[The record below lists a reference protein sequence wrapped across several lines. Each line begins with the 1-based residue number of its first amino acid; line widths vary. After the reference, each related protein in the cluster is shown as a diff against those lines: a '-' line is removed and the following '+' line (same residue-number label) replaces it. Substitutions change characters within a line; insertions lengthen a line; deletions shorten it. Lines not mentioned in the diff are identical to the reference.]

1 MLFEYENNK
10 DCLWR
15 KSLLSGNYFFKTK
28 IQVVEDLSSKI
39 QTLWSWGSNK
49 FGQLGH
55 GTQIRK
61 SMPKPI
67 NYLLGY
73 INSNIIDVIKIKI

>member
-1 MLFEYENNK
+1 M
-10 DCLWR
+10 
-15 KSLLSGNYFFKTK
+15 
-28 IQVVEDLSSKI
+28 EDLSSKI

-55 GTQIRK
+55 GILIQK

-73 INSNIIDVIKIKI
+73 QISNINDVIKTLITNFLRLLVELFILCVFYLDRIQITLNWK

>member
-1 MLFEYENNK
+1 M
-10 DCLWR
+10 
-15 KSLLSGNYFFKTK
+15 
-28 IQVVEDLSSKI
+28 EDQSNKI
-39 QTLWSWGSNK
+39 QTLWSWGSNR

-55 GTQIRK
+55 GTQIQK

-73 INSNIIDVIKIKI
+73 ISSKIIDVII